1 MKGSNNVTH
10 NLLRLLVTWRC
21 LQLKLSKDAL
31 SSKNSMKYSVD
42 KLSKVVVILAPA
54 IIR

>member
-1 MKGSNNVTH
+1 MRGSNNVTY
-10 NLLRLLVTWRC
+10 NFLRLNVTWRC
-21 LQLKLSKDAL
+21 LQLKMLFQA
-31 SSKNSMKYSVD
+31 KNSMKYTVD